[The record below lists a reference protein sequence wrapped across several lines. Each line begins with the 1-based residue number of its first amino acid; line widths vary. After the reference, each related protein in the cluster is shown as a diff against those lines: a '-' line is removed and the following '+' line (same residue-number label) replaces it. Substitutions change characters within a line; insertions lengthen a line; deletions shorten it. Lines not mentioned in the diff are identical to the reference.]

1 MINES
6 QAANSSGQL
15 DRLQFKPTSE
25 ASQRYLANHVG
36 DIQRAVVVDVTLRSN
51 STASGSIQSHQ
62 SPHHSSKA
70 VIYDVVLKIGH
81 QKITVESP
89 LLPRIGQQLDIL
101 IVNHQ
106 QIKLL
111 RVLDKQAS
119 LESYKQ
125 SQTVISDKSIISHK
139 AESPAISQS
148 AIALPKIIN
157 SQQQA
162 IIMNAL
168 RSHLPRRNDTLE
180 LSSLNTMLDK
190 LPQVNKEISMA
201 TLQLRQSIN
210 PLGQLT
216 DPLRLAQAIKN
227 SGVLLESKLRQ
238 LLSTGEKITVDHL
251 LSLGLLV
258 NAGTT
263 NGKTTD
269 FKLSLLNLI
278 TALSRHRGTD
288 KLLKNT
294 QNPPINLNQLW
305 NTLTDLMSRSDALS
319 VNTSNKGQ
327 EILPLLRLLLSLVSR
342 VQSQQ
347 LTTLNT
353 QQSMSDN
360 TGSLLFELPVWIDQK
375 ISMLELRLQW
385 DKSNSAKD
393 QLQGQRIW
401 NAKLSF
407 DCGSAG
413 QLISMISLRGKK
425 CAAVF
430 WAPNAD
436 IKTKVSSSLD
446 DLNEVLTQ
454 QGMIVDKLQCVLGI
468 PKNNSNN
475 MSITN
480 LLDTNI

>member
-6 QAANSSGQL
+6 QAANTNEQMG
-15 DRLQFKPTSE
+15 RLQFKPTSE

-36 DIQRAVVVDVTLRSN
+36 EIQRAVVVDVSLRAN
-51 STASGSIQSHQ
+51 RPASGPLQSHQ
-62 SPHHSSKA
+62 PTHHDSKT
-70 VIYDVVLKIGH
+70 VIYDVVLKIGR

-111 RVLDKQAS
+111 KVLDKQAS
-119 LESYKQ
+119 LESYN
-125 SQTVISDKSIISHK
+125 QTQAALSGKTVTGNKG
-139 AESPAISQS
+139 ESPPTSKS
-148 AIALPKIIN
+148 PIALAKSIN

-162 IIMNAL
+162 IIVNAL
-168 RSHLPRRNDTLE
+168 RSHLPRQNDTLD
-180 LSSLNTMLDK
+180 LSSLNAMLGK
-190 LPQVNKEISMA
+190 LPQANKEMSAAII
-201 TLQLRQSIN
+201 QLRQSIN

-216 DPLRLAQAIKN
+216 DPYRLSQAIKN
-227 SGVLLESKLRQ
+227 SGVLFESKLKQ
-238 LLSTGEKITVDHL
+238 LLSAGEKINVDQL

-258 NAGTT
+258 QDGKGND
-263 NGKTTD
+263 KTTD
-269 FKLSLLNLI
+269 YKLGLLNLI
-278 TALSRHRGTD
+278 TALRRHGGTE
-288 KLLKNT
+288 KLVNNA
-294 QNPPINLNQLW
+294 QNSAINLDELW
-305 NTLTDLMSRSDALS
+305 NTVTALMSRSD
-319 VNTSNKGQ
+319 TSNLNSSDKGQ
-327 EILPLLRLLLSLVSR
+327 EFLPLLRLLLSLVSR

-347 LTTLNT
+347 LTTLSQ
-353 QQSMSDN
+353 QQSLGEN

-385 DKSNSAKD
+385 NKGTNAKD
-393 QLQGQRIW
+393 QLQDQRIW

-430 WAPNAD
+430 WAPNTD

-446 DLNEVLTQ
+446 DLNEMLTQ
-454 QGMIVDKLQCVLGI
+454 QGMMVEKLQVVLGM
-468 PKNNSNN
+468 PKGHSSN
-475 MSITN
+475 MLITN
-480 LLDTNI
+480 LLDTSI